1 MKNWG
6 MRRFYHSSFFILHLF
21 WLFQIVAAINDA
33 GVEEGGWSWQTA
45 TIGSAGLLTRSSF
58 ARPGAW

>member
-33 GVEEGGWSWQTA
+33 GVEEGG
-45 TIGSAGLLTRSSF
+45 GFGRFRSAGLLTRSSF